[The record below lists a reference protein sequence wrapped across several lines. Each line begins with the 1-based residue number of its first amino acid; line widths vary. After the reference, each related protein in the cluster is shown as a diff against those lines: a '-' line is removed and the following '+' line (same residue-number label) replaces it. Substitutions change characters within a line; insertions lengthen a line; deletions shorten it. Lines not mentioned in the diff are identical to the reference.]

1 MKRLLRPVRPLPL
14 AAVIAVIVFLCTLAR
29 WWHPI
34 YGFTAFLQFDEA
46 HETTGIAAFREYPVF
61 PYRGY
66 APYDGL
72 QYSQMAYHPLL
83 EAVELRTAVDSLA
96 YRARRI
102 LLPAAAWLLS
112 AGQPAWIAQVYAGLN
127 IACWLLLAAVF
138 WKKLPVTDT
147 RGAIAWIGLLFSA
160 GVMGSVRLALIDLPA
175 LLLVALSL
183 WDAERQ
189 RNSRS
194 AGWLAAASLTRETS
208 ILAAVAFFDWPPK
221 TRASLLRGLLWTLL
235 AAAPLV
241 LWLAYVRWRL
251 GNVEAGSGNFTW
263 PLVALLGKW
272 RHCLGAMGDP
282 ANQPGAWRTLLSTAG
297 LTCQAAF
304 ILTWRR
310 PADPWWR
317 LGAVFS
323 ALLVCLG
330 PAVWDGDPGAAT
342 RVLLPLNLACNVL
355 AVRTRA
361 PLGWLL
367 ACNLTIFYGLY
378 VFSSPLPYRDLA
390 AARHG
395 QAAVIVEPGA
405 GWFDN
410 EHNAHHRWV
419 WTESHGRLDIHTW
432 PRPASVEVRLTLKLR
447 GMTPR
452 IIRALVDG
460 REIWRGPIG
469 TNLTTVNL
477 PPLVVTGGYL
487 ALDLTTDAPPVL
499 ENSRPSARRLGF
511 MVFDPTVVLSE
522 KPSPVPCPGS

>member
-1 MKRLLRPVRPLPL
+1 MCFS
-14 AAVIAVIVFLCTLAR
+14 AALAR

-46 HETTGIAAFREYPVF
+46 HEATGIAAFREYPVF

-282 ANQPGAWRTLLSTAG
+282 ANQPVRME
-297 LTCQAAF
+297 
-304 ILTWRR
+304 
-310 PADPWWR
+310 DP
-317 LGAVFS
+317 
-323 ALLVCLG
+323 
-330 PAVWDGDPGAAT
+330 
-342 RVLLPLNLACNVL
+342 
-355 AVRTRA
+355 
-361 PLGWLL
+361 
-367 ACNLTIFYGLY
+367 
-378 VFSSPLPYRDLA
+378 
-390 AARHG
+390 ARHG
-395 QAAVIVEPGA
+395 GSYLPGGFHPDLAPAGGPMVARWARCSPRCWSALAPPSGMAIPAQPPGCCCRSISPATCSPCARGRRSAGCWHAISRFSMACMCSVHLFPIVIWPPPATVRRRLLLSPAPAGSTTNTMLIIGGSGPNPMA
-405 GWFDN
+405 GWTF
-410 EHNAHHRWV
+410 
-419 WTESHGRLDIHTW
+419 THGPG
-432 PRPASVEVRLTLKLR
+432 PRASRC
-447 GMTPR
+447 G
-452 IIRALVDG
+452 
-460 REIWRGPIG
+460 
-469 TNLTTVNL
+469 
-477 PPLVVTGGYL
+477 
-487 ALDLTTDAPPVL
+487 
-499 ENSRPSARRLGF
+499 
-511 MVFDPTVVLSE
+511 
-522 KPSPVPCPGS
+522 